1 MEISYRTPPCDF
13 ACFCVQGH
21 DGIVKPADEDFAV
34 SEGHTMVCSGHSREK
49 EPRELR
55 LVVESVKLP

>member
-1 MEISYRTPPCDF
+1 MEISYRALPCDF
-13 ACFCVQGH
+13 ACFCIQGH

-34 SEGHTMVCSGHSREK
+34 SEGHAMVVPATAEK
-49 EPRELR
+49 ELRELR